1 MLFHRICHI
10 KHRIIFMNLFV
21 LLQATNPVVEMTE
34 QVVQTAPE
42 ESYLSLVMKGGW
54 ILLPIFLLSLLAIYV
69 IINKWLVIN
78 RLGKRDSVWLSRV
91 IELVHEGKIDKA
103 LKFCVERP
111 YASAKVIAAGLKE
124 FERDDNE
131 IQEAME
137 VEARQQVSNL
147 ENQMNWLGITAS
159 IAPMLGFLGTIF
171 GVIKIFYDIAR
182 TNDLAIDTIST
193 GLYQKMICSG
203 AGLLVGIIAY
213 AGYYILNGRIDK
225 TVVNI
230 DKESNEVL
238 KAIRAFKRGSVEA

>member
-1 MLFHRICHI
+1 
-10 KHRIIFMNLFV
+10 MNLFI
-21 LLQATNPVVEMTE
+21 LLQAVDPVVEMAE
-34 QVVQTAPE
+34 QTVHTVPE
-42 ESYLSLVMKGGW
+42 ESYFSLILKGGW

-78 RLGKRDSVWLSRV
+78 RLGRKDSIWLSRV
-91 IELVHEGKIDKA
+91 VELVNEEKIDKA
-103 LKFCVERP
+103 LKFCIERP

-124 FERDDNE
+124 FNQSEKE
-131 IQEAME
+131 IEEGME
-137 VEARQQVSNL
+137 VEARQQICIL

-213 AGYYILNGRIDK
+213 SGYYLLNGRIDK
-225 TVVNI
+225 IVVNI

-238 KAIRAFKRGSVEA
+238 KAIRVCKKKTIV

>member
-1 MLFHRICHI
+1 
-10 KHRIIFMNLFV
+10 MNLFT
-21 LLQATNPVVEMTE
+21 LLQVPMDSSVVASVD
-34 QVVQTAPE
+34 QVVQSAPE

-54 ILLPIFLLSLLAIYV
+54 ILLPIFLLSLLSIYV

-78 RLGKRDSVWLSRV
+78 RLGKKDSVWLSRV
-91 IELVHEGKIDKA
+91 VELVHEGKIDKA

-124 FERDDNE
+124 FDKEDAE

-137 VEARQQVSNL
+137 VEARVQISTM
-147 ENQMNWLGITAS
+147 EDQMNWLGITAS

-213 AGYYILNGRIDK
+213 SGYYILNGRIDK
-225 TVVNI
+225 AVVSI

-238 KAIRAFKRGSVEA
+238 KAIRANKRGTVEA

>member
-1 MLFHRICHI
+1 
-10 KHRIIFMNLFV
+10 MNLFV
-21 LLQATNPVVEMTE
+21 LLQAANPVVEMAE
-34 QVVQTAPE
+34 QTAQVAPE
-42 ESYLSLVMKGGW
+42 ESYFSLILKGGW

-78 RLGKRDSVWLSRV
+78 RLGKRDPVWLSRV
-91 IELVHEGKIDKA
+91 IELIHEGKIDKA
-103 LKFCVERP
+103 LKFCIERP
-111 YASAKVIAAGLKE
+111 YASAKVVAAGLKE
-124 FERDDNE
+124 FDLSDKE
-131 IQEAME
+131 IEEAME
-137 VEARQQVSNL
+137 VEARQQVSIL

-213 AGYYILNGRIDK
+213 SGYYLLNERIDK
-225 TVVNI
+225 AVVNI

-238 KAIRAFKRGSVEA
+238 KAIRVCKKGTLDA

>member
-1 MLFHRICHI
+1 
-10 KHRIIFMNLFV
+10 MNPFV
-21 LLQATNPVVEMTE
+21 LLQVPMDSSVVTAVD
-34 QVVQTAPE
+34 QVMQSAPE

-54 ILLPIFLLSLLAIYV
+54 ILLPIFLLSLLSIYV
-69 IINKWLVIN
+69 IINKWLVIS
-78 RLGKRDSVWLSRV
+78 RLGKKDSIWLSRV
-91 IELVHEGKIDKA
+91 VELVHEGKIDKA

-124 FERDDNE
+124 FDKEEAE

-137 VEARQQVSNL
+137 VESRQQISIL
-147 ENQMNWLGITAS
+147 EDQLNWLGITAS

-213 AGYYILNGRIDK
+213 SGYYLLNGRVDK

-238 KAIRAFKRGSVEA
+238 KAIRAYKRGRVEA

>member
-1 MLFHRICHI
+1 
-10 KHRIIFMNLFV
+10 MNLFV
-21 LLQATNPVVEMTE
+21 LLQAATPVVEMAE
-34 QVVQTAPE
+34 QTAQVAPE

-69 IINKWLVIN
+69 IINKWLVVN
-78 RLGKRDSVWLSRV
+78 RLGKKDSVWLSRV
-91 IELVHEGKIDKA
+91 VELIHEGKVDKA

-111 YASAKVIAAGLKE
+111 YASAKVIAAGLKD
-124 FERDDNE
+124 FERDDKE
-131 IQEAME
+131 IQESME
-137 VEARQQVSNL
+137 VEARQQISIL
-147 ENQMNWLGITAS
+147 ESQMNWLGITAS

-171 GVIKIFYDIAR
+171 GVIKIFYDIAK

-213 AGYYILNGRIDK
+213 AGYYVLNGRIDK
-225 TVVNI
+225 VVVNI

-238 KAIRAFKRGSVEA
+238 KAIRAYKRGNIEA

>member
-1 MLFHRICHI
+1 
-10 KHRIIFMNLFV
+10 MNLFV
-21 LLQATNPVVEMTE
+21 LLQTTTTVVDVAAE
-34 QVVQTAPE
+34 QVQNAPE
-42 ESYLSLVMKGGW
+42 ESYFSLILKGGW

-69 IINKWLVIN
+69 IINKWIVI
-78 RLGKRDSVWLSRV
+78 SRV
-91 IELVHEGKIDKA
+91 GKKDTIWMSRVLELVHEGKIDKA

-124 FERDDNE
+124 IDNTEEE
-131 IQEAME
+131 IEEAME
-137 VEARQQVSNL
+137 LEARLQVSNM
-147 ENQMNWLGITAS
+147 ESQMNYLGITAS

-213 AGYYILNGRIDK
+213 AGFYLLNGRIDK
-225 TVVNI
+225 IVVNM
-230 DKESNEVL
+230 DKDSNEIL
-238 KAIRAFKRGSVEA
+238 RAIRVYKKGKVEA

>member
-1 MLFHRICHI
+1 
-10 KHRIIFMNLFV
+10 MNPFV
-21 LLQATNPVVEMTE
+21 LLQTDTTAIVEMSE
-34 QVVQTAPE
+34 QMSQVAPE
-42 ESYLSLVMKGGW
+42 ESYLSLVLKGGW

-78 RLGKRDSVWLSRV
+78 RLGKKDSVWLSRV
-91 IELVHEGKIDKA
+91 VELVSEGKIDKA

-124 FERDDNE
+124 IEGEDKE
-131 IQEAME
+131 IEEAME
-137 VEARQQVSNL
+137 IEARQQVSIL

-213 AGYYILNGRIDK
+213 AGYYLLNGRMDK
-225 TVVNI
+225 VIVNI

-238 KAIRAFKRGSVEA
+238 KAIRAYKKGIVVKD

>member
-1 MLFHRICHI
+1 
-10 KHRIIFMNLFV
+10 MNLFV
-21 LLQATNPVVEMTE
+21 LLQAQIDSSMF
-34 QVVQTAPE
+34 QGSQIVQTAPE

-78 RLGKRDSVWLSRV
+78 RLGKKDSVWMSRV
-91 IELVHEGKIDKA
+91 IELVSEGKIEKA

-124 FERDDNE
+124 FDKEDIE

-137 VEARQQVSNL
+137 IEARQQVSIL
-147 ENQMNWLGITAS
+147 EDQMNWLGITAS

-213 AGYYILNGRIDK
+213 SGYYLLNGRIDK
-225 TVVNI
+225 VVVNI
-230 DKESNEVL
+230 EKESNEIL
-238 KAIRAFKRGSVEA
+238 KAIRAYKRGKVGEGA

>member
-1 MLFHRICHI
+1 MSL
-10 KHRIIFMNLFV
+10 LV
-21 LLQATNPVVEMTE
+21 LLQAATPVVEMAD
-34 QVVQTAPE
+34 QAVQATTATPD
-42 ESYLSLVMKGGW
+42 ESYLNLVLKGGW

-78 RLGKRDSVWLSRV
+78 RLGKKDSVWLSRV
-91 IELVHEGKIDKA
+91 VELIHEGKIDKA

-124 FERDDNE
+124 FEQEDNE

-137 VEARQQVSNL
+137 VEARQQISVL
-147 ENQMNWLGITAS
+147 ESQMSWLGITAS

-203 AGLLVGIIAY
+203 AGLLVGVVAY
-213 AGYYILNGRIDK
+213 SGYYLLNGRIDK
-225 TVVNI
+225 VVVNI

-238 KAIRAFKRGSVEA
+238 KAIRAYKKKGAQA

>member
-1 MLFHRICHI
+1 
-10 KHRIIFMNLFV
+10 MNLSI
-21 LLQATNPVVEMTE
+21 LLQAAEPVVEMAE
-34 QVVQTAPE
+34 QVAQTAAAPE

-78 RLGKRDSVWLSRV
+78 RLGKKDSVWLSRV

-124 FERDDNE
+124 FDRDDNE

-137 VEARQQVSNL
+137 VEARQQINIL
-147 ENQMNWLGITAS
+147 ESQMNWLGITAS

-182 TNDLAIDTIST
+182 TNDLAIST

-203 AGLLVGIIAY
+203 AGLLVGIVAY

-225 TVVNI
+225 AVVNI
-230 DKESNEVL
+230 DKESNEVI
-238 KAIRAFKRGSVEA
+238 KAIRACKRGQQVTEA

>member
-1 MLFHRICHI
+1 
-10 KHRIIFMNLFV
+10 MNPFI
-21 LLQATNPVVEMTE
+21 LLQAATPVVEMAD
-34 QVVQTAPE
+34 QTAQVAQAIPE
-42 ESYLSLVMKGGW
+42 ESYFSLILKGGW

-91 IELVHEGKIDKA
+91 VELIHEGKVDKA

-124 FERDDNE
+124 FERDDKE

-137 VEARQQVSNL
+137 VEARQQISAL
-147 ENQMNWLGITAS
+147 ESQMNWLGITAS

-171 GVIKIFYDIAR
+171 GVIKIFYDIAK

-203 AGLLVGIIAY
+203 AGLLVGIVAY
-213 AGYYILNGRIDK
+213 AGYYMLNGRIDK
-225 TVVNI
+225 VVVNI

-238 KAIRAFKRGSVEA
+238 KAVRAYKRGSVEA